1 MREAAAAQIAA
12 AEMDVRESNRRAAL
26 AERELEVARGGSP
39 RREDSAGSHEAQAA
53 AVRDA
58 HAAAQAAEAAQAR
71 AEARVAALE
80 AQLVAA
86 RRPAA
91 GDAPAGPGAA
101 DDSSRPPPTPSV
113 AQSAV
118 GPLLADQSALLAS
131 REALERH
138 VSVLEARE
146 AETYEKL
153 QAALASEAESQL
165 RISQMQ
171 SQMQSDPSTGAAAV
185 VGGASGGAERAELI
199 SLRRLVGWSTDGDA
213 PASADSQLATT
224 TAASEYVAAVVGAPA
239 DGAQL
244 KADALCAELQLQYR
258 CVAELEEAL
267 LDAEARAEHVTTPGV
282 DHADADGRGGGGGT
296 ARAGPSAGML
306 KVLYGRPDDDDG

>member
-80 AQLVAA
+80 ARLAEA
-86 RRPAA
+86 CRPAV
-91 GDAPAGPGAA
+91 GDTPAGAGAA
-101 DDSSRPPPTPSV
+101 DPTQRPPPTPS
-113 AQSAV
+113 AAPCAASLADD
-118 GPLLADQSALLAS
+118 GPLFADQSALLAS

-146 AETYEKL
+146 AENYEKL
-153 QAALASEAESQL
+153 QAALASEAESRL

-171 SQMQSDPSTGAAAV
+171 SQMQSDPSTGATAV
-185 VGGASGGAERAELI
+185 VGGAGGAERAELI

-213 PASADSQLATT
+213 PAPADSQLATT
-224 TAASEYVAAVVGAPA
+224 AAASEYVAAVVGAPA
-239 DGAQL
+239 DGAPL
-244 KADALCAELQLQYR
+244 TADALCAELQLQYR

-267 LDAEARAEHVTTPGV
+267 LDAEARAEQVTTPGV
-282 DHADADGRGGGGGT
+282 DHADGRGGGGGT
-296 ARAGPSAGML
+296 GAGPSAGVL
-306 KVLYGRPDDDDG
+306 EVLYGR